1 MTREKGGLIETM
13 QESGLRPMESYRYMI
28 TEAGGEDCIGHTIR
42 DHLNYCNGLKMK
54 PIEGGDAQAVI
65 DKLYQN
71 MSDDM
76 EFFFRVR
83 VDGYGRVS
91 SIFWRDSMMKED
103 YNIYGDVTIFDT
115 TYRTNSE
122 STNNAIGFRAC
133 KTTSL
138 NEFFA
143 IYEATIKRW
152 RSIEESN
159 EFICSNSIPRSNLP
173 MCGLLK
179 HAAEV
184 YTHTLFRHFEQEF
197 EASMTSEVIKCS
209 VIGNILLYEV
219 RIEDNNNT
227 TEQVTYIQNDETIT
241 CTCKCFEETGLLC
254 YHAIR
259 ILHGNS
265 VKRIP
270 EKYILSRWT
279 KFAKKEV
286 WDKVEAEKKEQ
297 GIINN
302 YTPWRL
308 HMARK
313 FYNLILKSHTNEQAR
328 KIMEDSYTANLLA
341 IDALLSVESTE
352 QIEED
357 MEQENSES
365 STTTVLDPAR
375 SKTKG
380 RNKRKKGHYDK
391 HKNKKKKKKNSITT
405 TTTNN
410 SNKPREFGAN
420 TPKHLL

>member
-1 MTREKGGLIETM
+1 M
-13 QESGLRPMESYRYMI
+13 SGDL
-28 TEAGGEDCIGHTIR
+28 
-42 DHLNYCNGLKMK
+42 
-54 PIEGGDAQAVI
+54 
-65 DKLYQN
+65 
-71 MSDDM
+71 

-115 TYRTNSE
+115 SYRTN
-122 STNNAIGFRAC
+122 
-133 KTTSL
+133 
-138 NEFFA
+138 
-143 IYEATIKRW
+143 
-152 RSIEESN
+152 
-159 EFICSNSIPRSNLP
+159 
-173 MCGLLK
+173 
-179 HAAEV
+179 
-184 YTHTLFRHFEQEF
+184 RHFEQEF
-197 EASMTSEVIKCS
+197 EASMTSEVTKCS
-209 VIGNILLYEV
+209 VIGNMLLYEV

-259 ILHGNS
+259 ILHGNL

-286 WDKVEAEKKEQ
+286 WDKVEAQ
-297 GIINN
+297 NMC
-302 YTPWRL
+302 L

-352 QIEED
+352 QIEDD
-357 MEQENSES
+357 MEQENSEKLNNNYFRPS
-365 STTTVLDPAR
+365 SL
-375 SKTKG
+375 
-380 RNKRKKGHYDK
+380 NNQRKEQ
-391 HKNKKKKKKNSITT
+391 KKERT
-405 TTTNN
+405 
-410 SNKPREFGAN
+410 
-420 TPKHLL
+420 L

>member
-1 MTREKGGLIETM
+1 M

-28 TEAGGEDCIGHTIR
+28 TEAGGEDCIGHTII
-42 DHLNYCNGLKMK
+42 DHLNYCNRLKMK

-83 VDGYGRVS
+83 VDSYGRVS
-91 SIFWRDSMMKED
+91 NIFWRDSMMNED

-115 TYRTNSE
+115 TYRTNRNGIVVLPCNQDIAWEFSE
-122 STNNAIGFRAC
+122 
-133 KTTSL
+133 
-138 NEFFA
+138 
-143 IYEATIKRW
+143 
-152 RSIEESN
+152 
-159 EFICSNSIPRSNLP
+159 
-173 MCGLLK
+173 
-179 HAAEV
+179 
-184 YTHTLFRHFEQEF
+184 
-197 EASMTSEVIKCS
+197 
-209 VIGNILLYEV
+209 
-219 RIEDNNNT
+219 
-227 TEQVTYIQNDETIT
+227 
-241 CTCKCFEETGLLC
+241 
-254 YHAIR
+254 
-259 ILHGNS
+259 
-265 VKRIP
+265 RIP

-391 HKNKKKKKKNSITT
+391 HKNKKKKKKKKSITT

-410 SNKPREFGAN
+410 SNKQGSLEQTHQSICSDIFE
-420 TPKHLL
+420 K

>member
-1 MTREKGGLIETM
+1 MTREKAGLIETM

-42 DHLNYCNGLKMK
+42 DHLNYCNRLKMK

-115 TYRTNSE
+115 TYRTN
-122 STNNAIGFRAC
+122 
-133 KTTSL
+133 
-138 NEFFA
+138 
-143 IYEATIKRW
+143 
-152 RSIEESN
+152 
-159 EFICSNSIPRSNLP
+159 
-173 MCGLLK
+173 
-179 HAAEV
+179 
-184 YTHTLFRHFEQEF
+184 RHFEQEF
-197 EASMTSEVIKCS
+197 EASMTSEVTKCS

-328 KIMEDSYTANLLA
+328 KIMEDSYTTNLLA

-391 HKNKKKKKKNSITT
+391 HKNKKKKKKSITT

-410 SNKPREFGAN
+410 SKKPREFGAN